1 LNGAVVGQL
10 ELAILSNLLY
20 IEAVNVLSV
29 KAIRE
34 FAEMRPEAEIV
45 LREWFNTLRKSQPQ
59 NYAQLHEIFSSVDA
73 ASTKDNILV
82 FIFDVGGNKYRILT
96 RIDFESQMVFI
107 LYIFTHTDYTR
118 WNRAGRA

>member
-1 LNGAVVGQL
+1 MLFVGQF
-10 ELAILSNLLY
+10 EFVILSNLLY
-20 IEAVNVLSV
+20 IETVNVLAV

-59 NYAQLHEIFSSVDA
+59 NYAQLHEIFNSVDVA
-73 ASTKDNILV
+73 TTKTNLLV
-82 FIFDVGGNKYRILT
+82 FIFDVGGNKYRIVT

-118 WNRAGRA
+118 WNRAGRK